1 MSRSAWIIVVEH
13 SPIIREGLKGILNLS
28 KIRVHL
34 SFVDSFEELKT
45 ITGKEPIDIVI
56 INPSFFVVNPKAFDI
71 ERINNGIIK
80 WIGLVYAYYDTKILS
95 MFDATISISDTA
107 EAICST
113 IERAINSENQKG
125 QSQEVLSERE
135 IEILRLIATGMANKE
150 IADKLNISI
159 NTVITHRKNISQ
171 KTGIKSVSGLTI
183 YAVVQKL
190 VSIESL

>member
-1 MSRSAWIIVVEH
+1 VSRSAKIIVVEH
-13 SPIIREGLKGILNLS
+13 SPIIREGLKGVLNFS

-34 SFVDSFEELKT
+34 SFIDSFEELKT
-45 ITGKEPIDIVI
+45 VSEKESIDIII
-56 INPSFFVVNPKAFDI
+56 INPSFVANNPKAFDI
-71 ERINNGIIK
+71 ERMRNGNVK
-80 WIGLVYAYYDTKILS
+80 WIGLVYAYYDSRVIS
-95 MFDATISISDTA
+95 MFDSIISISDTA
-107 EAICST
+107 DTICST
-113 IERAINSENQKG
+113 IDRAVSADSQKG

-135 IEILRLIATGMANKE
+135 IEILKLIATGMANKE